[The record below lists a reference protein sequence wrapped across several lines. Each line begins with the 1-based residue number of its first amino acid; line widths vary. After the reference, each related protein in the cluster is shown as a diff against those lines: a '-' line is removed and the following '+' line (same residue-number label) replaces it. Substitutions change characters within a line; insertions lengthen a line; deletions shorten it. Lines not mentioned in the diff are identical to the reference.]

1 MDSRNKTKLS
11 KEDKDARKVIAKNIA
26 NDLFSL
32 VQGPRSQYYGVIG
45 KERRKARNIYPWLTD
60 GMLDHQ
66 LKKLKQSQK
75 KGVAIRDLQLLNEAA
90 IDNAP
95 RTGGRPSGSTTD
107 ASKSLDDRKRKAFND
122 AAEIFSK
129 LKTANKKLPHGGL
142 DRIIKRAK
150 VQNGLE
156 NETKW
161 TISASSV
168 RSRHFENIKATNGVV
183 GRGPASPLAPVEP
196 LLVELCIQRSRM
208 GQPLSQGEGI
218 MLVNSIIE
226 GTIHQRNLRRFQI
239 ESVKMKS
246 AAGNLGYAGIA
257 YWRGFKERNKE
268 MLDSGAP
275 VAQAACRKEWSSHLN
290 FSRMY
295 DLVYEQMDEAGV
307 LEDLDEPV
315 HMNLAGEIVASE
327 STKL

>member
-75 KGVAIRDLQLLNEAA
+75 KGVAIRDLQLLHEAAIDLQLLHEAA

-107 ASKSLDDRKRKAFND
+107 ASKTLDDRKRKAFND

-156 NETKW
+156 KIW
-161 TISASSV
+161 T
-168 RSRHFENIKATNGVV
+168 
-183 GRGPASPLAPVEP
+183 
-196 LLVELCIQRSRM
+196 
-208 GQPLSQGEGI
+208 SQ
-218 MLVNSIIE
+218 SI
-226 GTIHQRNLRRFQI
+226 
-239 ESVKMKS
+239 
-246 AAGNLGYAGIA
+246 
-257 YWRGFKERNKE
+257 
-268 MLDSGAP
+268 
-275 VAQAACRKEWSSHLN
+275 
-290 FSRMY
+290 
-295 DLVYEQMDEAGV
+295 
-307 LEDLDEPV
+307 
-315 HMNLAGEIVASE
+315 
-327 STKL
+327 

>member
-150 VQNGLE
+150 VQNGPE
-156 NETKW
+156 NDTK
-161 TISASSV
+161 
-168 RSRHFENIKATNGVV
+168 
-183 GRGPASPLAPVEP
+183 
-196 LLVELCIQRSRM
+196 
-208 GQPLSQGEGI
+208 
-218 MLVNSIIE
+218 
-226 GTIHQRNLRRFQI
+226 
-239 ESVKMKS
+239 
-246 AAGNLGYAGIA
+246 
-257 YWRGFKERNKE
+257 
-268 MLDSGAP
+268 
-275 VAQAACRKEWSSHLN
+275 
-290 FSRMY
+290 
-295 DLVYEQMDEAGV
+295 
-307 LEDLDEPV
+307 
-315 HMNLAGEIVASE
+315 
-327 STKL
+327 